1 MAAPEHP
8 PYARGG
14 SNRALLL
21 ATVAFAVSFSAWS
34 LIAPLAKT
42 FQDNLDLSNTR
53 TLFLTAVPVVLGSLL
68 RIPFGALTDRYGGR
82 RVFTAILLFS
92 AAPAALFGFVDS
104 YWGLLVVGFFLGVAG
119 ASFAVGVPFVAGW
132 FPKERQGFALG
143 VYGMGNIGTAVA
155 AFGAP
160 AINKHWGRPTLG
172 VVAALLA
179 LVTAVVFYALAE
191 NPPRPSAPA
200 RYADVIRAG
209 WRLYRLALLYF
220 VTFGGFVAM
229 AIFLPKLLKD
239 WFGYSLTDAGL
250 RAAGFAVIATL
261 ARPVGGWL
269 SDRIGATTVLVVAFI
284 GIGVNAAALTLLAGN
299 PRIVPVT
306 LFFLTLAAFLGSGS
320 GAVFKLV
327 PHEFPDATG
336 AATGIVG
343 AAGGLGGFFPPI
355 VMGIVKDHFDT
366 YALGFVGLLAFCL
379 FCLAVVVAMRRGRHG
394 APTPVTG

>member
-1 MAAPEHP
+1 MTTPELAPT
-8 PYARGG
+8 ARG
-14 SNRALLL
+14 SANRALLL

-34 LIAPLAKT
+34 LIAPLAKK
-42 FQDNLDLSNTR
+42 FQDTLDLSNTR
-53 TLFLTAVPVVLGSLL
+53 TLLLTAVPVVLGSLL
-68 RIPFGALTDRYGGR
+68 RIPVGALTDRVGGR
-82 RVFTAILLFS
+82 IMFTVILALS
-92 AAPAALFGFVDS
+92 AVPAALFGFVDG
-104 YWGLLVVGFFLGVAG
+104 YGGLILVGFFLGIAG
-119 ASFAVGVPFVAGW
+119 TSFAVGVPFVAGW

-155 AFGAP
+155 AFSAP
-160 AINKHWGRPTLG
+160 AITNHWGRPTLG
-172 VVAALLA
+172 VVACVVLLVAAAL
-179 LVTAVVFYALAE
+179 FYVLAE
-191 NPPRPSAPA
+191 NPPRPSVPA

-250 RAAGFAVIATL
+250 RAAGFTVVATI

-269 SDRIGATTVLVVAFI
+269 SDRIGATTVLVVAFVGI
-284 GIGVNAAALTLLAGN
+284 GINATALAVLARN
-299 PRIVPVT
+299 PTIVPVT
-306 LFFLTLAAFLGSGS
+306 IACLTLAAFLGSGN

-379 FCLAVVVAMRRGRHG
+379 FCLGIVVAMRRS
-394 APTPVTG
+394 APGGPKPVTG

>member
-1 MAAPEHP
+1 VATPELP
-8 PYARGG
+8 PNPRGG
-14 SNRALLL
+14 ANRALLL

-34 LIAPLAKT
+34 LIAPLAKK
-42 FQDNLDLSNTR
+42 FQETLDLSNTR
-53 TLFLTAVPVVLGSLL
+53 TLLLTAVPVILGSLL
-68 RIPFGALTDRYGGR
+68 RIPVGALTDRYGGR
-82 RVFTAILLFS
+82 TMFTVILVVS
-92 AAPAALFGFVDS
+92 AVPAALFGFVDG
-104 YWGLLVVGFFLGVAG
+104 YWGLILVGFFLGIAG
-119 ASFAVGVPFVAGW
+119 TSFAVGVPFVAGW

-172 VVAALLA
+172 VVSGVVLLVAAAL
-179 LVTAVVFYALAE
+179 FYALAE
-191 NPPRPSAPA
+191 NPPRPSVPA

-250 RAAGFAVIATL
+250 RAAGFTVVATL
-261 ARPVGGWL
+261 ARPAGGWL
-269 SDRIGATTVLVVAFI
+269 SDRIGATTVLAVAFVGV
-284 GIGVNAAALTLLAGN
+284 GINAAALAVLAGN
-299 PRIVPVT
+299 PTIVPVT
-306 LFFLTLAAFLGSGS
+306 ITCLTLAAFLGSGN

-327 PHEFPDATG
+327 PHEFPNATG

-379 FCLAVVVAMRRGRHG
+379 FCLGIVVAMGRNV
-394 APTPVTG
+394 PVSPELVAR